1 MSSLQ
6 SYSNVFRI
14 KIITNQELNQPV
26 VLEEHVKSGFQW
38 IRRRE
43 AKHFNRV
50 VRTPV
55 LGYVV
60 ELSVMPQPYSIPLT
74 SRKAKKLI
82 GRLDYFTHD
91 VIF

>member
-1 MSSLQ
+1 M
-6 SYSNVFRI
+6 
-14 KIITNQELNQPV
+14 KIITTQELNKPG
-26 VLEEHVKSGFQW
+26 VLEDHVNSGFQW
-38 IRRRE
+38 IRRRDS
-43 AKHFNRV
+43 KNFDRV

-74 SRKAKKLI
+74 SKKARKLI

-91 VIF
+91 EIF